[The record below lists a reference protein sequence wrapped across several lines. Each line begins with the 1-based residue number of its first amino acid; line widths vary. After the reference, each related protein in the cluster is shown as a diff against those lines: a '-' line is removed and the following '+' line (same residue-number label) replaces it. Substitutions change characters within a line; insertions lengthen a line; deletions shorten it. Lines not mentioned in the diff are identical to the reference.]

1 VRACSA
7 PLPHHCRQCVT
18 LARADNPFTPNE
30 HRLYT
35 LLAGGARFLVVC
47 QADRALIA
55 TVSKTKEL
63 KRRYGAKR
71 ELFCQFWNP
80 SLPCERLSLQPLI
93 AKLLGGR
100 CTRRT
105 GMIVSP
111 IVMEVFT
118 LTFLAEWG
126 DRSQLATI
134 GLAASTNVVG
144 ALHATRSTEP
154 LLRSTRSRTRNSR
167 TWSFPLRH
175 VQLRR
180 AESWVGVLS

>member
-1 VRACSA
+1 
-7 PLPHHCRQCVT
+7 
-18 LARADNPFTPNE
+18 
-30 HRLYT
+30 
-35 LLAGGARFLVVC
+35 
-47 QADRALIA
+47 
-55 TVSKTKEL
+55 
-63 KRRYGAKR
+63 
-71 ELFCQFWNP
+71 
-80 SLPCERLSLQPLI
+80 
-93 AKLLGGR
+93 
-100 CTRRT
+100 
-105 GMIVSP
+105 
-111 IVMEVFT
+111 MEVFT